1 MIVTRWQA
9 STVPSKQQILD
20 VLTGEGLDPFVE
32 DYSANTKITDHR
44 HPYSE
49 VRLVFSGEIL
59 FNISGNQLVLRAGD
73 RIEIPP
79 NTKHSHT
86 VAGNGPCT
94 CICAFKI

>member
-9 STVPSKQQILD
+9 ANVPNKQQILD
-20 VLTGEGLDPFVE
+20 LLISEGLDPFIE
-32 DYSANTKITDHR
+32 EYFSKTKINDHR

-49 VRLVFSGEIL
+49 VRLVLSGEIL
-59 FNISGNQLVLRAGD
+59 FNIAGNQLVLRAGD

-79 NTKHSHT
+79 NTRHSHNIMT
-86 VAGNGPCT
+86 NDRCT